1 MKYDPYSEVRGK
13 VVIWWFALE
22 NFKLVEYE
30 HTAYKCS
37 VNEAIEKA
45 KRFGFKKPSL
55 LNFWRYLIPAG
66 FITVD
71 GPGIGD

>member
-1 MKYDPYSEVRGK
+1 MKYDSSSEVFFFFFF
-13 VVIWWFALE
+13 WWFALE

-45 KRFGFKKPSL
+45 KKFGFKKPSFL
-55 LNFWRYLIPAG
+55 TFWRYLIPAG